1 MAQGKRYSDALKRF
15 DRERLH
21 SPSEALDL
29 VTSLAKANFDET
41 VELVVRLGVDP
52 RKADQIVRGT
62 VALPAGTGKDVRVAV
77 FAAGEAAAAARE
89 AGADIVGADDLAAQI
104 EGGML
109 DFDVTIASPDL
120 MPIVGRLGRVL
131 GPRGLMPNPK
141 SGTVTP
147 DVAKAVGE
155 FKGGKVEYRTDR
167 YGNVAVPVGKASF
180 TSAALLENFRA
191 VLDEL
196 NRAKPAS
203 AKGRYLRRITVAST
217 MGPGVKVDPGRLRP
231 SVDEAVA

>member
-1 MAQGKRYSDALKRF
+1 MAQGKKYRDALKRF

-21 SPSEALDL
+21 TPSEALEL
-29 VTSLAKANFDET
+29 VASLAKANFDET

-62 VALPAGTGKDVRVAV
+62 VALPSGTGKDVRVAV

-109 DFDVTIASPDL
+109 DFDITIASPDL

-167 YGNVAVPVGKASF
+167 YGNVAVPIGKASF
-180 TSAALLENFRA
+180 TPTALVDNFRA

-217 MGPGVKVDPGRLRP
+217 MGPGIKIDPGRVRTGI
-231 SVDEAVA
+231 DEAVA